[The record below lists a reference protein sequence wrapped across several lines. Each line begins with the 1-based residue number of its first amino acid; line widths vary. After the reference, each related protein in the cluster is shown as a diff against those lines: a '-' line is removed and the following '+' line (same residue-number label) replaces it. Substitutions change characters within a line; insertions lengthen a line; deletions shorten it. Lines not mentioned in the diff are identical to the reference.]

1 MEVKRGGGD
10 WTGSREETWTSGA
23 RASVAPQLPPS
34 MCMRACT
41 GESSKAGV
49 GVGVSTNALVAVETA
64 AAAPGDFDFAAD
76 QASRSAGDNEA
87 RENSGEAEPAPRET
101 DVAMIEHKRR
111 LREMMFMQ
119 VRGVLCVLCVYSVCC
134 VLYV

>member
-1 MEVKRGGGD
+1 M
-10 WTGSREETWTSGA
+10 
-23 RASVAPQLPPS
+23 
-34 MCMRACT
+34 
-41 GESSKAGV
+41 
-49 GVGVSTNALVAVETA
+49 GVSTNALVAVETA
-64 AAAPGDFDFAAD
+64 GAAPGDFDFAAD

-119 VRGVLCVLCVYSVCC
+119 VRGVLCVYYVYCVCTVCTICTVCYVC
-134 VLYV
+134 VVCTVCVVCIVCVNV